1 MLRAILLTL
10 TTLIATT
17 VVHAETTALT
27 LTARANGFEPATLN
41 APAGKAIDLTVVNDS
56 KAAIEFESK
65 PLRQE
70 KVIAPGKRI
79 VIHLKPLAAG
89 EYKFVNEY
97 LEDKVRG
104 VLVVK

>member
-1 MLRAILLTL
+1 MLRPTLAAVAALLF
-10 TTLIATT
+10 AT
-17 VVHAETTALT
+17 VAHAEPVALT
-27 LTARANGFEPATLN
+27 VTARATGFEPATLN
-41 APAGKAIDLTVVNDS
+41 APAGQAIDLTVVNDT

-70 KVIAPGKRI
+70 KVIAPGKTLL
-79 VIHLKPLAAG
+79 IHLKPLAAG

-104 VLVVK
+104 VLIVK